1 MAIYFILIF
10 QQLIASSTHLIAKS
24 ATTEI
29 HPALVVF
36 LRGGFAALAYA
47 VWWVFKRKD
56 LPKFERSD
64 LKKLL
69 ILGLINIPINQLLFI
84 WGLRFTTA
92 PNASLAYALTPAF
105 VLLTALAFTKERTTR
120 LKVIGIV
127 VAFVGITIVLFE
139 RDVNFSSGYFLG
151 NIMVLGASLSW
162 AWFTLLGRDF
172 AKKYGAI
179 YSTALAMFMGW
190 AMYIPFF
197 IGLHFFAD
205 VPFNI
210 GDLSG
215 TNWFQIFYLGVIT
228 SGVGY
233 ALWNYALTKTDASK
247 VAVFNNMQPIL
258 TTILSIIFLSQEP
271 SHIFVIGGLVA
282 IVGVV
287 LTQRG

>member
-1 MAIYFILIF
+1 MIYFILLF
-10 QQLIASSTHLIAKS
+10 QQLIASSTHLVAKS
-24 ATTEI
+24 ATNAV

-36 LRGGFAALAYA
+36 LRGGFAALAYGL
-47 VWWVFKRKD
+47 WWLYKRKD
-56 LPKFERSD
+56 LPKFERTD
-64 LKKLL
+64 FKKLL

-84 WGLRFTTA
+84 WGVRYTTA

-127 VAFVGITIVLFE
+127 VAFVGITLVLFE
-139 RDVNFSSGYFLG
+139 RGVDFSSDYFLG
-151 NIMVLGASLSW
+151 NVMVLGASLSW

-190 AMYIPFF
+190 ALYIPFF
-197 IGLHFFAD
+197 AGLHIFAN
-205 VPFNI
+205 VPIEI
-210 GDLSG
+210 GNL
-215 TNWFQIFYLGVIT
+215 TEINWLQLFYLGVIT

-258 TTILSIIFLSQEP
+258 TTILSIFIYSQEP
-271 SHIFVIGGLVA
+271 SPIFIIGGLIA
-282 IVGVV
+282 IVGVI